1 MTENQLTVRAVRT
14 AKEAQQFLDLPYRL
28 YRNHPYWVPPLRL
41 AQKDILDTK
50 KHPFYKTAD
59 VEKFLAFRGDKV
71 VGRVMAIVNH
81 ASNEFHQEHAGHFGF
96 FECENDPEAANAL
109 FDAAREWLRDR
120 ATDVI
125 RGPFNPST
133 NYECALLVE
142 GFDSLPTVMM
152 TYNFDYYGEL
162 IEQYG
167 FKKAVDLFAYNI
179 GVKGFNYSEKL
190 NRVARRLKSK
200 YGIQVRNIN
209 LKNFASEVE
218 TVRRIYND
226 AWSDNW
232 GFVPVSD
239 EEFTHIAKDLKQIV
253 DPSVVFVAEQL
264 DEKTGVRRP
273 IGFFLA
279 IPDINRALKK
289 VTDGRLLPLGLL
301 KLLWHSRKIDFIRIV
316 TMGVIKEQQNLGIA
330 AVFYDAIYN
339 EAANVGKYPNGEMS
353 WVLENNLMMNRSA
366 ELIGGKV
373 AKVYR
378 IYEMPIGT

>member
-14 AKEAQQFLDLPYRL
+14 AKDERQFLDLPYRL
-28 YRNHPYWVPPLRL
+28 YRHHPYWVPPLRM
-41 AQKDILDTK
+41 AQKDILDTR

-59 VEKFLAFRGDKV
+59 VEKFLALRGDRP

-81 ASNEFHQEHAGHFGF
+81 ASNEFHHEQAGHFGF
-96 FECENDPEAANAL
+96 FECENDREAARAL
-109 FDAAREWLRDR
+109 FDAARDWLKGR
-120 ATDVI
+120 AMTVM

-152 TYNFDYYGEL
+152 TYNFDYYAEL
-162 IEQYG
+162 FEGYG
-167 FKKAVDLFAYNI
+167 LKKAVDMFAYDI
-179 GVKGFNYSEKL
+179 GVKVFNYSQKL
-190 NRVARRLKSK
+190 GRVAERLKNK
-200 YGIQVRNIN
+200 YGIEIRNIN
-209 LKNFASEVE
+209 LKKFASEVE

-253 DPSVVFVAEQL
+253 DPDVVFVAEQV
-264 DEKTGVRRP
+264 DEKSGERRP

-289 VTDGRLLPLGLL
+289 VTDGRLLPFGLI
-301 KLLWHSRKIDFIRIV
+301 KLLWHSRKIDYIRIV
-316 TMGVIKEQQNLGIA
+316 TMGVVKEHQNLGIA
-330 AVFYDAIYN
+330 AVFYDAIYQQ
-339 EAANVGKYPNGEMS
+339 ARVGKYPNGEMS

-378 IYEMPIGT
+378 IYEMPIGD